1 MGVLLQFQIATFLLC
16 EQGEDQSKSSKFIF
30 SALEEALREEAFKG
44 ILPSINGFIGFHFYC
59 SPLIVSLCA
68 SQGAVMI
75 FQSWKNKQ
83 NNVEEMHCKRASC
96 SKWQQSTVSSTLD
109 APVYGW
115 DVCID

>member
-1 MGVLLQFQIATFLLC
+1 
-16 EQGEDQSKSSKFIF
+16 
-30 SALEEALREEAFKG
+30 
-44 ILPSINGFIGFHFYC
+44 
-59 SPLIVSLCA
+59 
-68 SQGAVMI
+68 MI

-115 DVCID
+115 DVCIDLVFIRYLPSVYWQVRIDLLTAAFICYVQST